1 MAYAKIMIMGACAAA
16 LSGACATPQN
26 NPYAKYSSKMPAE
39 QTQQY
44 AQNTA
49 PAQAPVTYRQATTV
63 EPQTAPSYV
72 QSARHTQTQ
81 TYTQAAYPQPV
92 TYQAGTYQASSPQ
105 ANMHQECLAS
115 QGTRKLAGAA
125 IGGTIG
131 AYAGKKLGD
140 DDTAAMI
147 GGAAVGGIAG
157 YGVGGMTK
165 NCDQYNV
172 APVAKTVVYPAQAQP
187 VTSAVT
193 YQQSV
198 SAVTYQQPAL
208 TETGGQNLSQAE
220 MQSIDAYQYDNNGY
234 VSNAAAT
241 APAQVSVQRLYDAPA
256 QAVMPAAPQAV
267 QTPALQG
274 VTYIVQEGDTA
285 WNLSRRTCSSVNDI
299 KAMNSLEGD
308 FLIKAGEAIRL
319 PASAC

>member
-1 MAYAKIMIMGACAAA
+1 MAYAKTMIMGACAAA
-16 LSGACATPQN
+16 LLGACATPQN
-26 NPYAKYSSKMPAE
+26 NPYAKYSGKMPAE

-44 AQNTA
+44 AQA
-49 PAQAPVTYRQATTV
+49 PAQAPVTYRQATII
-63 EPQTAPSYV
+63 EPSSV
-72 QSARHTQTQ
+72 QSAG
-81 TYTQAAYPQPV
+81 YTQPA
-92 TYQAGTYQASSPQ
+92 TYQASTAQ
-105 ANMHQECLAS
+105 TGTYHTNAHQECLAS

-125 IGGTIG
+125 IGGAIG
-131 AYAGKKLGD
+131 TYAGKKIGD

-157 YGVGGMTK
+157 YGLGGMTK
-165 NCDQYNV
+165 DCDQYNI
-172 APVAKTVVYPAQAQP
+172 APASQTVVYPAQAQP
-187 VTSAVT
+187 VTSAV
-193 YQQSV
+193 S
-198 SAVTYQQPAL
+198 YQQPVSSSGAYAQPAVI
-208 TETGGQNLSQAE
+208 ETGGQNLSQAE

-241 APAQVSVQRLYDAPA
+241 APAQAVTQRLYDAPA
-256 QAVMPAAPQAV
+256 QAVMPAAPQPQARTA
-267 QTPALQG
+267 QAPAIQG

-319 PASAC
+319 PASNC